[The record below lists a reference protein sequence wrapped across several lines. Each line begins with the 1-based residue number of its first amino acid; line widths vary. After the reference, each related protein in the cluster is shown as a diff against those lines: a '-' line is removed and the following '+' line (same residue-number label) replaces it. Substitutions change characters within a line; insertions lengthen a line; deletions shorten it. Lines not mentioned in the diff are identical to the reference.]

1 MIWNWIK
8 ERSVE
13 VSTHFAMIIAA
24 LQAAVLAANGV
35 QERFALPMFLIAF
48 LMAVTPESKK

>member
-1 MIWNWIK
+1 MIWNCIK

-35 QERFALPMFLIAF
+35 QERFALPMFFIAF